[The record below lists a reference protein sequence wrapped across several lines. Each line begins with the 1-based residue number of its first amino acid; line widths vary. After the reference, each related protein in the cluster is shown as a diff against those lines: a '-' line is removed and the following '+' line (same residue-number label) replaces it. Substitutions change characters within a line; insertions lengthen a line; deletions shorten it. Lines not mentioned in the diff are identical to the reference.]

1 MTIQIKQAS
10 FFLYGK
16 TEIKGIIIGNY
27 NHLFDLKKS
36 PVFACLTGGAGSLSQ
51 VTRQTDGVVYIPW
64 HALKD
69 VSKLKVCYGKGSQFR
84 YEVWRNII
92 VEEYI
97 VTCDVTEYRPERKVR
112 ENRAE
117 LNLEPLPF

>member
-1 MTIQIKQAS
+1 M
-10 FFLYGK
+10 YGRQ
-16 TEIKGIIIGNY
+16 EIKGIIIGKY
-27 NHLFDLKKS
+27 SHLFDLKKS

-51 VTRQTDGVVYIPW
+51 VTRQTNGVVYIPW
-64 HALKD
+64 SSLKD

-84 YEVWRNII
+84 YEIWRDIK

-97 VTCDVTEYRPERKVR
+97 VTADITEYRPERKK

>member
-16 TEIKGIIIGNY
+16 QEIKGIIIGKY
-27 NHLFDLKKS
+27 SHLFDLKKS
-36 PVFACLTGGAGSLSQ
+36 PIFASLLGGKGSLSS
-51 VTRQTDGVVYIPW
+51 VTRQTDGIVYIPW
-64 HALKD
+64 SSLKD

-84 YEVWRNII
+84 YEVWRDIK

-97 VTCDVTEYRPERKVR
+97 VTCDVTEYRPERKTNR
-112 ENRAE
+112 EQAIQ
-117 LNLEPLPF
+117 LENIPF

>member
-16 TEIKGIIIGNY
+16 QEIKGIIIGKY

-36 PVFACLTGGAGSLSQ
+36 PIFACLTGGKGSLSQ
-51 VTRQTDGVVYIPW
+51 VTRQTDGIVYIPW
-64 HALKD
+64 SSLKD
-69 VSKLKVCYGKGSQFR
+69 VSKLKDCYGKGSSFR
-84 YEVWRNII
+84 YEIWRDIK
-92 VEEYI
+92 VEDYV
-97 VTCDVTEYRPERKVR
+97 VTCDVTEYRPERKR

>member
-1 MTIQIKQAS
+1 MTIQIKQAA
-10 FFLYGK
+10 FFMYGK
-16 TEIKGIIIGNY
+16 QEIKGIIIGKY

-36 PVFACLTGGAGSLSQ
+36 PILACLTGGGGSLSS
-51 VTRQTDGVVYIPW
+51 VTRQTNGVVYIPW

-84 YEVWRNII
+84 YEVWRDIK

-97 VTCDVTEYRPERKVR
+97 VTCDITEYKPERKTNR
-112 ENRAE
+112 EQAIQ
-117 LNLEPLPF
+117 LENIPF

>member
-16 TEIKGIIIGNY
+16 QEIKGIIIGKY

-36 PVFACLTGGAGSLSQ
+36 PIFACLTGGKGSLSQ
-51 VTRQTDGVVYIPW
+51 VTRQTDGIVYIPW
-64 HALKD
+64 SSLKD
-69 VSKLKVCYGKGSQFR
+69 VSKLKVCYGKGSSFR
-84 YEVWRNII
+84 YEIWRDIK
-92 VEEYI
+92 VEDYV
-97 VTCDVTEYRPERKVR
+97 VTCDVTEYRPERKR

>member
-16 TEIKGIIIGNY
+16 QEIKGIIIGKY

-36 PVFACLTGGAGSLSQ
+36 PIFACLTGGGGSLSS

-84 YEVWRNII
+84 YEVWRNIV

-97 VTCDVTEYRPERKVR
+97 VTCDITEYKPERKTNR
-112 ENRAE
+112 EQAVQ
-117 LNLEPLPF
+117 LENIPF